1 MKAKKIE
8 KSMRKFARAHRAK
21 NLVAP
26 ARAVQASARSYASD
40 NPQPVQVAP
49 TSDDMREIAETDR
62 DGRVREY
69 EADLQR
75 TAVAEFNR
83 LPQPSY
89 GRGEQESTAPW
100 VTPTDQLAHVR
111 VPAPSQ
117 VAMSSAPPLASPMH
131 AHAVAALDAIIPSH
145 HRR

>member
-8 KSMRKFARAHRAK
+8 KSMRKFARMHRAK

-26 ARAVQASARSYASD
+26 VRTMSARTNVGTA
-40 NPQPVQVAP
+40 PAQVAP
-49 TSDDMREIAETDR
+49 TASDMREIAEMDR
-62 DGRVREY
+62 DSNVRAY
-69 EADLQR
+69 EGDLQR
-75 TAVAEFNR
+75 MAIAEFQG

-100 VTPTDQLAHVR
+100 IAPTDALAHVT

>member
-8 KSMRKFARAHRAK
+8 KSMRKFARVHRAK

-26 ARAVQASARSYASD
+26 ARAVQASARSYA
-40 NPQPVQVAP
+40 P
-49 TSDDMREIAETDR
+49 TSDDMRKIAETDHVA
-62 DGRVREY
+62 RVAEY
-69 EADLQR
+69 EAGLQR
-75 TAVAEFNR
+75 DATAAFQG
-83 LPQPSY
+83 LPQPNY
-89 GRGEQESTAPW
+89 PRGEMEPTAPW
-100 VTPTDQLAHVR
+100 VSPTDALAHVT

>member
-26 ARAVQASARSYASD
+26 ARTMSARTNVGTA
-40 NPQPVQVAP
+40 PAQVAP
-49 TSDDMREIAETDR
+49 TASDMREIAEMDR
-62 DGRVREY
+62 DSNVRAY
-69 EADLQR
+69 EGDLQR
-75 TAVAEFNR
+75 MAIAEFQG

-100 VTPTDQLAHVR
+100 IAPTDALAHVT

-117 VAMSSAPPLASPMH
+117 VAMSIPPLASPMH
-131 AHAVAALDAIIPSH
+131 QLVVDAVAAAFAPR
-145 HRR
+145 HR